1 MLCAPNGTICRC
13 LSLWRGNCLKLSRKQ
28 FNEGAIVVSK
38 LDAAF
43 NFQQAAL
50 SLRAQRQQ
58 IIAGNIANADTP
70 NYKAQDIDF
79 SAALENAVAGRSFGG
94 SLPLAATSALH
105 LQGSAD
111 SGPVRL
117 LYRTPGQASA
127 DGNTVEMD
135 AERAN
140 FSENAIRY
148 EAGIAFITGRVRTL
162 LSAIQGQ

>member
-1 MLCAPNGTICRC
+1 M
-13 LSLWRGNCLKLSRKQ
+13 
-28 FNEGAIVVSK
+28 VSK

-58 IIAGNIANADTP
+58 II
-70 NYKAQDIDF
+70 
-79 SAALENAVAGRSFGG
+79 GG

-135 AERAN
+135 AERAS

-148 EAGIAFITGRVRTL
+148 EAGIAFITGKVRTL
-162 LSAIQGQ
+162 LSDIQGQ